1 MRVKQHTS
9 TLDHYHEDITTIGS
23 GLAYI
28 FQNGIVLEGTWHK
41 LNRESQIV
49 FKNQQGEEIK
59 LKPGRIW
66 LSVIPE
72 SYGKITYD

>member
-1 MRVKQHTS
+1 MK
-9 TLDHYHEDITTIGS
+9 TLPP
-23 GLAYI
+23 LALGQPI
-28 FQNGIVLEGTWHK
+28 SFNGTVLEGTWHK

-66 LSVIPE
+66 LSAIHE